1 MNDWFFSIFESKQG
15 SYHSDFLKEGIVF
28 KNCVKIGKNAHDDYQ
43 KLVKI
48 IRSNKEQGLWNGELM
63 WKPKGCR
70 TYQQVL

>member
-1 MNDWFFSIFESKQG
+1 LNDWFFSIFESKQG

-48 IRSNKEQGLWNGELM
+48 IRSNKEQGL
-63 WKPKGCR
+63 
-70 TYQQVL
+70 